1 MSGTGTRPNTGTSGT
16 YLAVWPVDPD
26 MGLPA
31 ARQAATSDLHR
42 LAELAGV
49 VLTGP
54 ATFTVCAAD
63 SWHGPLGVPG
73 DLLLVACAPAR
84 ALPAAGAGAG
94 PAPSGGSVAAEHLP
108 ADVTARER
116 GRPEL
121 PARRDALARLRRA
134 GHTDA
139 QIACRAG
146 LSTRTVQRLLAATR

>member
-1 MSGTGTRPNTGTSGT
+1 MSGTGGT

-26 MGLPA
+26 LGLPA
-31 ARQAATSDLHR
+31 ARRAATGDLAR

-54 ATFTVCAAD
+54 ATFTVCAAG
-63 SWHGPLGVPG
+63 SWHGPLGAPG

-84 ALPAAGAGAG
+84 AVPAAEAGAGAG
-94 PAPSGGSVAAEHLP
+94 AAASGGSVAAEHLP

>member
-1 MSGTGTRPNTGTSGT
+1 MSGTGGT

-26 MGLPA
+26 LGLPA
-31 ARQAATSDLHR
+31 ARRAATGDLAR

-84 ALPAAGAGAG
+84 AVPAAEAGAG
-94 PAPSGGSVAAEHLP
+94 SGTTGCSVAAEHLP

-146 LSTRTVQRLLAATR
+146 LSTRTVARLLATTR

>member
-1 MSGTGTRPNTGTSGT
+1 MNGIGGT

-26 MGLPA
+26 LGLPA
-31 ARQAATSDLHR
+31 ARRAATGDLAR

-54 ATFTVCAAD
+54 ATFTVCAAG
-63 SWHGPLGVPG
+63 SWHGPLGAPG

-84 ALPAAGAGAG
+84 AVPAAEAGAG
-94 PAPSGGSVAAEHLP
+94 PAAPGGSVAAEYLP

-116 GRPEL
+116 GRSEL
-121 PARRDALARLRRA
+121 PARLDALARLRRA

-139 QIACRAG
+139 QIAYRAG